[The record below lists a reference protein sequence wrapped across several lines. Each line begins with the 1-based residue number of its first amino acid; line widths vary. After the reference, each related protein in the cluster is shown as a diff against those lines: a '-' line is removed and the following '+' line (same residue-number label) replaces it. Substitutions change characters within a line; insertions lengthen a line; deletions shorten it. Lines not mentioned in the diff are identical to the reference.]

1 MEDKKK
7 LNLKDENLELNL
19 SELDD
24 IEQLEESVEKFSFE
38 NFKKVKVKIDLRNIA
53 KEEQNRTEVSEEIK
67 V

>member
-53 KEEQNRTEVSEEIK
+53 KEEQNRTEVSEEFK